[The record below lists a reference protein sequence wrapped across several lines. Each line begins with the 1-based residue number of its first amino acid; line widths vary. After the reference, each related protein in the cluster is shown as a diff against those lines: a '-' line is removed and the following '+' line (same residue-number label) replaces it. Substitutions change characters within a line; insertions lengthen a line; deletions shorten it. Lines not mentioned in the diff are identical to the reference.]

1 MLATASTQLR
11 RTSLADLRSDEAR
24 DFPGTGAQ
32 KMRYLRTAQSSC
44 GLRRTHP
51 LRQFLL
57 RLTLADW
64 FEVVTTIVTLANT
77 VLLSLYQPTEPPTA
91 FYNALLERSSVVF
104 CALFTAELVTKVAAL
119 GLWGGQQA
127 YLSDRWNWLDAAVV
141 ALSWMSLS
149 PRVQNVS
156 SLRLLRLLR
165 TLNAFTGFRV
175 VLHAILHSV
184 SALMPVLMLALL
196 FIVVFALV
204 GLQLW
209 AGVLSGVCGYSDPGT
224 GEWRWSADAQPCAL
238 PCSDFADGECT
249 PTFGDACPTSY
260 QAVSLANGTGMV
272 RALVAMTCRRS
283 QNPDFGQTSF
293 DHIGYALLSSFW
305 AYTTEGWSAVAAV
318 IGRTW

>member
-1 MLATASTQLR
+1 MRRTNPLR
-11 RTSLADLRSDEAR
+11 R
-24 DFPGTGAQ
+24 
-32 KMRYLRTAQSSC
+32 
-44 GLRRTHP
+44 
-51 LRQFLL
+51 FLL
-57 RLTLADW
+57 RLTLAEW
-64 FEVVTTIVTLANT
+64 FEVATTIVTLANT
-77 VLLSLYQPTEPPTA
+77 VLLSLYEPTAPPTA
-91 FYNALLERSSVVF
+91 YFNALLERSS
-104 CALFTAELVTKVAAL
+104 TAFSVIFSVEMLLKVAAL

-141 ALSWMSLS
+141 VLSWMSLS

-165 TLNAFTGFRV
+165 SLNAFAGFRV

-209 AGVLSGVCGYSDPGT
+209 SGVLSGVCGYTEPGS
-224 GEWRWSADAQPCAL
+224 GVWRWSSDAEPCAL
-238 PCSDFADGECT
+238 PCSEFVDGECT
-249 PTFGDACPTSY
+249 PTFGDACSTSY
-260 QAVSLANGTGMV
+260 QAVLLPNGTGTA
-272 RALVAMTCRRS
+272 RALVEMSCRRY